1 MRLRALFQL
10 LVLLT
15 LSACTSI
22 AISPT
27 ATHPPPD
34 LPDLV
39 VASVYLGM
47 QGIPG
52 NSSNCVPAYAP
63 YEIRA
68 VLENRGAGPADN
80 VLVAEQSTGQQVQV
94 GTILAGQS
102 LEIII
107 PLNTSG
113 SSYIVVADP
122 QNSVP
127 ESDENNNTYSYLAP
141 TPTPPAICPPTQP
154 ASLPTLPPA
163 TPSPLSLDGLHY
175 ADMNLAQIWKVLAGG
190 HPNQIM
196 NGIAGQFSPDGLQV
210 LFESSGDLWLAEPMD
225 NPGRNLTNTADR
237 YEQFPQWW
245 AANPAKVVFNSVGSS
260 EAQEKDWNQDVSG
273 YPTMM
278 NRDGSEYVL
287 LSDVPS
293 YTRPGLSPDG
303 RTIAYDRLGV
313 PMLHEIGGE
322 ARLFD
327 ISRYGHQAEIANVVF
342 TSPSFSPDG
351 RWLTWW
357 AFAITSEAQR
367 HFSLVMLDLTANTS
381 RVAHAY
387 TALAGTSGWL
397 ETPVWSPDGQW
408 LAFQTR
414 GEDAPRALWV
424 VHRDGE
430 IRQRFGPGT
439 NPVWSPDSQRLAFV
453 QWPPNSDSYLAA
465 NLSIIEVPSWNI
477 QPAGLPAGSIPLAW
491 TVIASP

>member
-1 MRLRALFQL
+1 MRRRALFQL
-10 LVLLT
+10 LAILT

-27 ATHPPPD
+27 ATHPPPA

-80 VLVAEQSTGQQVQV
+80 VVAAEQSTGQQVQV

-122 QNSVP
+122 RNSVL
-127 ESDENNNTYSYLAP
+127 ESDENNNAYGYLAP
-141 TPTPPAICPPTQP
+141 TPTPPAICPTTQP
-154 ASLPTLPPA
+154 TTVPTLPAA
-163 TPSPLSLDGLHY
+163 TPSPLSLDGLNY

-245 AANPAKVVFNSVGSS
+245 AANPAKVVFNSMGSN
-260 EAQEKDWNQDVSG
+260 EAQEKDWNHDVSG

-278 NRDGSEYVL
+278 NKDGSEYIV

-293 YTRPGLSPDG
+293 YTRSSLSPDG
-303 RTIAYDRLGV
+303 KTIAYDRLGV
-313 PMLHEIGGE
+313 PMLQEIGGE
-322 ARLFD
+322 ARVFD
-327 ISRYGHQAEIANVVF
+327 VSSVVHPSEIANVTF

-351 RWLTWW
+351 LWLTWW
-357 AFAITSEAQR
+357 ASAGSAETQR
-367 HFSLVMLDLTANTS
+367 DFSLVIFDLTANRPRTL
-381 RVAHAY
+381 HTY
-387 TALAGTSGWL
+387 TALAGTLGWL
-397 ETPVWSPDGQW
+397 EPPVWSPGGQW

-414 GEDAPRALWV
+414 GEETPRDLWV
-424 VHRDGE
+424 VHRDGW
-430 IRQRFGPGT
+430 IGQRFGLAT

-477 QPAGLPAGSIPLAW
+477 QPTGLPAGSIPLAW